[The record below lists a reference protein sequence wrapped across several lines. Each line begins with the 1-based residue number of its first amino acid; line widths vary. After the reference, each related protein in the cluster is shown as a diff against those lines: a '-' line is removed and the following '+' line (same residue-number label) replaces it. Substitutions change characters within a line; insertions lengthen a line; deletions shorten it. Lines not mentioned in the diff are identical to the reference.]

1 MTEVTL
7 GVLRMPYDMFWSN
20 DIITRY
26 QNDHIRLYAADEIER
41 LQNLVAEQAQ
51 RVRELET
58 RAENA
63 ELQKALEDLVDK
75 RWPG

>member
-7 GVLRMPYDMFWSN
+7 GVLRIPYDMFWSD

-41 LQNLVAEQAQ
+41 LQNLVAELDQ

-63 ELQKALEDLVDK
+63 EMQKALEDLVDK